1 MSGPD
6 DGRPGAGTPDT
17 ASVPPAPPTF
27 DQPAAPPSGGS
38 PVQGPPSSPWWS
50 TVSAPA
56 DGDAEPPG
64 VLVAGPG
71 VPSVDTR
78 RAVPPS
84 LRAPESADPTVTVRD
99 DASSGRRAA
108 SPAAQTVTDLHAAGS
123 REQTE
128 QRLAASPGL
137 WTSPSGERDLGQT
150 VVDLASRP
158 SEQPPAESHSRALA
172 PLPPPQEPRKKRT
185 ALYVAL
191 ALVPALAVAGA
202 AYVVL
207 GGSDAEKR
215 PPQSPMAAIPSAP
228 PSAEETPASAPETP
242 PAKPSPPNVD
252 NAKTDPKPLSV
263 REIFPSKRI
272 RLDGREFVLD
282 RKSLNLRCDY
292 AANGAMAR
300 MLVKQ
305 KCQGLVR
312 STYVTGDGRIGV
324 TVGVVAMPTKKIALA
339 IQRNGTPARKGNWFT
354 ALPGKRSKAVTRTGG
369 HTALN
374 TYGRYILYA
383 YAQYLDDTKP
393 AKQPKPLSDTT
404 AAFLA
409 YVNEPLKKR

>member
-1 MSGPD
+1 
-6 DGRPGAGTPDT
+6 
-17 ASVPPAPPTF
+17 
-27 DQPAAPPSGGS
+27 
-38 PVQGPPSSPWWS
+38 
-50 TVSAPA
+50 VSAPA

-84 LRAPESADPTVTVRD
+84 MRAAEPADPTVTVRD
-99 DASSGRRAA
+99 DASSADRRAA
-108 SPAAQTVTDLHAAGS
+108 ASGSTVQTVTDLHTAGS

-137 WTSPSGERDLGQT
+137 WASPSGDHDLGQT

-158 SEQPPAESHSRALA
+158 AESPSRALA
-172 PLPPPQEPRKKRT
+172 PLPPPQEPKKKRT

-207 GGSDAEKR
+207 GGSDSEKR

-228 PSAEETPASAPETP
+228 PSAEETPASAPATP

-339 IQRNGTPARKGNWFT
+339 VQRSGTPARKGNWFT